1 MLQIIRTFTNCLK
14 IVNNSVF
21 SFVPIFKNVSRDRSK
36 ISILFF
42 SFRYYW
48 KMIIDESLNLG
59 VVIIGVN
66 NPFLSE
72 SEGEDYKKLCPSIPD
87 HPLFDNIYYPDDIE
101 KGIMYACSVAD
112 AQKSIHEIPK
122 EVTVTGVLY

>member
-1 MLQIIRTFTNCLK
+1 MHL
-14 IVNNSVF
+14 
-21 SFVPIFKNVSRDRSK
+21 
-36 ISILFF
+36 
-42 SFRYYW
+42 FRYYW

-59 VVIIGVN
+59 VVVIGVN

-72 SEGEDYKKLCPSIPD
+72 SEAEDYKKLCPSIPD
-87 HPLFDNIYYPDDIE
+87 HPLFDNIYYPDDIQ

-122 EVTVTGVLY
+122 EVTVTGVLYWEIDSD